1 VQNKK
6 TDEPIKVFA
15 FVVQEFNRLAVLMRT
30 DRKKA
35 FDEIGVAGLIAKRQ
49 NSVPA
54 GLYACG
60 KTARLKL
67 FGLAKDRI
75 NSDPELKDRVRLK
88 SYVSALEDLIVQ
100 RLIVN
105 REPVTK
111 DETTGILR
119 RAKAEALKLFE
130 DRTYLFPVY
139 LFWIDSL
146 DTFLLG
152 SIKFS
157 KSKRYLSENEVAMK
171 RSIENAIKI
180 RLSKRKASDKTVDN
194 TWLRKYMD
202 DLYQSATKY
211 YESYPWIAEVSIPS
225 ADPEVGWQRARK
237 VLEQTLNTLRLIVR
251 SSKSHFIG
259 LADECYILP
268 QSNSISVDKNGNFF
282 FSESKSFVQLKVN
295 DDFFKNKGFLFSSN
309 IVVRVIEK
317 YRRTKNLSLL
327 ERRLFSSLFWFGE
340 AWKELE
346 PRPKLVKYVICLES
360 LVMTGE
366 REGLAEK
373 LAERVAIVCTVDLA
387 YRKKIY
393 EDLKKIYD
401 ARSSAAH
408 GSGDYSDEKLTSLN
422 RKAEQIAVWAIYGCA
437 ELFFTLGSLKNPGE
451 ILKDYFVIQK
461 LSTPKKTSKE
471 FMRTLNNTEPRK

>member
-1 VQNKK
+1 MQNKK
-6 TDEPIKVFA
+6 TDEPIKVFK

-100 RLIVN
+100 RLFVN

-111 DETTGILR
+111 DVTKGILR
-119 RAKAEALKLFE
+119 CAKVEALKSLE

-139 LFWIDSL
+139 LFWMDSFE
-146 DTFLLG
+146 TFLLG

-157 KSKRYLSENEVAMK
+157 TSKRYLSENEAAMK
-171 RSIENAIKI
+171 RSIEDAIQV
-180 RLSKRKASDKTVDN
+180 RLSKKTASDKSEDD
-194 TWLRKYMD
+194 TWFREYMD
-202 DLYQSATKY
+202 DLYQSARKH
-211 YESYPWIAEVSIPS
+211 YERYPWIAEVSIPS

-268 QSNSISVDKNGNFF
+268 QSNTVSVDMNGFF
-282 FSESKSFVQLKVN
+282 YFSKSMSFVQPKVKDDVLKT
-295 DDFFKNKGFLFSSN
+295 KGFLFSSN

-317 YRRTKNLSLL
+317 YRRNKDLSLL
-327 ERRLFSSLFWFGE
+327 ERRLFSSLFWYGE

-346 PRPKLVKYVICLES
+346 PRPKLVKFVICLES

-366 REGLAEK
+366 REGLVDK
-373 LAERVAIVCTVDLA
+373 LAERVAIVCTVDLT

-393 EDLKKIYD
+393 EHLKEIYD

-422 RKAEQIAVWAIYGCA
+422 RKAEKIAVWAIYGCA
-437 ELFFTLGSLKNPGE
+437 ELFFTLGSLTDPEKTLRE
-451 ILKDYFVIQK
+451 FFLIQK

-471 FMRTLNNTEPRK
+471 FMRTLNNTEP